1 MKNFQESC
9 QVGVKVKMINLN
21 KSTNFSGT
29 ITIPSDKSISHRS
42 AILNS
47 IAYGEANIN
56 NFSNGDDCLSTLS
69 VLQGLGVQIEIDDKQ
84 DFLNIKLT
92 GNGFKGLK
100 KPSSVLN
107 VGNSGTTTRLISGIL
122 STLKFDTTLS
132 GDNSLNSRPMK
143 RIIDPLLKM
152 GAKISSNENMA
163 PLSFHPSILKGI
175 DFKMNISSAQVKSCI
190 MLAGL
195 NSLNRTYIQQPSLSR
210 DHTERMLK
218 GMGAKIETNGND
230 ISIEP
235 SKLNSIDLTIP
246 GDVSSAAF
254 WIVGALIHPNSNL
267 LLKNV
272 GLNSLRTGV
281 IDVLKNMGGN
291 IVIENHRIQ
300 ANEPVGDI
308 RVKSSNLIG
317 TEISGD
323 IIPKLIDEIPI
334 IIIASSVA
342 SGPTLIKN
350 AEELRFKETDRLLA
364 MSKFLEKSKIKHQ
377 LNKDGIKIFGDSEFI
392 GGEFDS
398 FDDHRIA
405 MSIAISSIVAKN
417 NTIINDHKVASISYK
432 NFYNHLELLKT

>member
-1 MKNFQESC
+1 
-9 QVGVKVKMINLN
+9 
-21 KSTNFSGT
+21 
-29 ITIPSDKSISHRS
+29 
-42 AILNS
+42 
-47 IAYGEANIN
+47 
-56 NFSNGDDCLSTLS
+56 
-69 VLQGLGVQIEIDDKQ
+69 
-84 DFLNIKLT
+84 
-92 GNGFKGLK
+92 
-100 KPSSVLN
+100 
-107 VGNSGTTTRLISGIL
+107 
-122 STLKFDTTLS
+122 
-132 GDNSLNSRPMK
+132 
-143 RIIDPLLKM
+143 
-152 GAKISSNENMA
+152 
-163 PLSFHPSILKGI
+163 
-175 DFKMNISSAQVKSCI
+175 
-190 MLAGL
+190 
-195 NSLNRTYIQQPSLSR
+195 
-210 DHTERMLK
+210 MLK

-272 GLNSLRTGV
+272 GLNSLRTGI

-308 RVKSSNLIG
+308 RVRSSNLIG

-377 LNKDGIKIFGDSEFI
+377 LNEDGIKIFGDSEFI

>member
-1 MKNFQESC
+1 
-9 QVGVKVKMINLN
+9 
-21 KSTNFSGT
+21 
-29 ITIPSDKSISHRS
+29 
-42 AILNS
+42 
-47 IAYGEANIN
+47 
-56 NFSNGDDCLSTLS
+56 
-69 VLQGLGVQIEIDDKQ
+69 
-84 DFLNIKLT
+84 
-92 GNGFKGLK
+92 
-100 KPSSVLN
+100 
-107 VGNSGTTTRLISGIL
+107 
-122 STLKFDTTLS
+122 
-132 GDNSLNSRPMK
+132 
-143 RIIDPLLKM
+143 M

-308 RVKSSNLIG
+308 RVRSSNLIG

-377 LNKDGIKIFGDSEFI
+377 LNEDGIKIFGDSEFI